1 MTQTHTDEKERW
13 QRLQVEGS
21 VPEAVK
27 SAVRSLSGD
36 KAAKTWE
43 DYVRREAF
51 SYDPEKDPLYA
62 NYARLYTQLGQQAME
77 DTVGKGAALT
87 GGYDNSYA
95 QTAGQ
100 QAYGRYLQQL
110 SALVPELYDRAYD
123 RYQAEG
129 EALYNQILLQTRQQE
144 QQAQQQE
151 AAFDRLMGLMEMGYG
166 PTDDELAEAGM
177 TRAQADSILDYYRT
191 PEYTG
196 TVAAGSNQGGEPTQD
211 TEPEEKKVYAENVEL
226 TYEKIRWY
234 LQVNG
239 LDANI
244 VFPKRDWFKEKRL
257 TPKDP
262 QFSFA
267 NYDEYL
273 ESIMEYIRAVRE
285 EKKMEG

>member
-211 TEPEEKKVYAENVEL
+211 TELEDTEPEETKPEATYANAVRLALQHGVSHLVVMNRKDWFREHRLNPTDPL
-226 TYEKIRWY
+226 LGSRTYEEY
-234 LQVNG
+234 LQALMN
-239 LDANI
+239 NI
-244 VFPKRDWFKEKRL
+244 P
-257 TPKDP
+257 
-262 QFSFA
+262 
-267 NYDEYL
+267 N
-273 ESIMEYIRAVRE
+273 M
-285 EKKMEG
+285 KKKKKS